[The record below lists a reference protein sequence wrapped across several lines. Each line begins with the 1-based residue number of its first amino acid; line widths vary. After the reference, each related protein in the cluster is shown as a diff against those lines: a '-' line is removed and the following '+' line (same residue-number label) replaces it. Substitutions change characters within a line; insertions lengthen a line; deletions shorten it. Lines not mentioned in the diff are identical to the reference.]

1 MRVRKKKNGDAR
13 FEACKD
19 LYIEFD
25 KNAPEKLDLS
35 ALFPG
40 YTHFRAEIGCGKGSF
55 ITETARRNPDIA
67 FIAVEKVRDVVIFA
81 SEKVKE
87 AELPNVLFI
96 CGDAAALSAM
106 IEPKTLETI
115 YINFCDPWPKARHA
129 KRRLTSEGFLKLFKE
144 LLSDDGKIE
153 FKTDNIGLF
162 EYSLEE
168 FPKAGLPRVMFKRN
182 MRKISLQKA
191 SKSTVW
197 KVIKQK
203 FKLFAPLC
211 VKKEKKT
218 LDFFKLLWYNLS
230 RYAATDS

>member
-1 MRVRKKKNGDAR
+1 MRKKRN
-13 FEACKD
+13 FEARMEACGD
-19 LYIEFD
+19 LLLAQGANGILNMKEAAERYRALIDFS
-25 KNAPEKLDLS
+25 S
-35 ALFPG
+35 AFGNTNPVAL
-40 YTHFRAEIGCGKGSF
+40 EIGCGKGSF
-55 ITETARRNPDIA
+55 IAETARRNPDIA

-168 FPKAGLPRVMFKRN
+168 FPKAGFEMRNVCFDLHASELAQSNVQTEYEKNFSAKGFKINR
-182 MRKISLQKA
+182 LEGYKA
-191 SKSTVW
+191 K
-197 KVIKQK
+197 
-203 FKLFAPLC
+203 
-211 VKKEKKT
+211 
-218 LDFFKLLWYNLS
+218 N
-230 RYAATDS
+230 

>member
-25 KNAPEKLDLS
+25 KTNPQKLDL
-35 ALFPG
+35 AELFPG
-40 YTHFRAEIGCGKGSF
+40 YTRFRAEIGCGKGTF

-87 AELPNVLFI
+87 AELPNVRFI

-106 IEPKTLETI
+106 LDERSLETI

-129 KRRLTSEGFLKLFKE
+129 KRRLTSEGFLRLFKN

-162 EYSLEE
+162 EFSLEE
-168 FPKAGLPRVMFKRN
+168 FPKAGFEMRNVCFDLHASELAESNVQTEYERNFSAKGFKINR
-182 MRKISLQKA
+182 LEGY
-191 SKSTVW
+191 KS
-197 KVIKQK
+197 
-203 FKLFAPLC
+203 
-211 VKKEKKT
+211 EK
-218 LDFFKLLWYNLS
+218 
-230 RYAATDS
+230 

>member
-25 KNAPEKLDLS
+25 KNSPEKLDLS

-40 YTHFRAEIGCGKGSF
+40 YTRFRAEIGCGKGSF

-168 FPKAGLPRVMFKRN
+168 FPKAGFEMRNVCFDLHASELAESNVQTEYEKNFSAKGFKINR
-182 MRKISLQKA
+182 LEGYKA
-191 SKSTVW
+191 K
-197 KVIKQK
+197 
-203 FKLFAPLC
+203 
-211 VKKEKKT
+211 
-218 LDFFKLLWYNLS
+218 N
-230 RYAATDS
+230 

>member
-106 IEPKTLETI
+106 IDPKTLETI

-168 FPKAGLPRVMFKRN
+168 FPKAGFEMRNVCFDLHASELAQSNVQTEYEKNFSAKGFKINRLEGYKA
-182 MRKISLQKA
+182 KI
-191 SKSTVW
+191 
-197 KVIKQK
+197 
-203 FKLFAPLC
+203 
-211 VKKEKKT
+211 
-218 LDFFKLLWYNLS
+218 
-230 RYAATDS
+230 

>member
-168 FPKAGLPRVMFKRN
+168 FPKAGFEMRNVCFDLHASELAQSNVQTEYEKNFSAKGFKINR
-182 MRKISLQKA
+182 LEGYKA
-191 SKSTVW
+191 K
-197 KVIKQK
+197 
-203 FKLFAPLC
+203 
-211 VKKEKKT
+211 
-218 LDFFKLLWYNLS
+218 N
-230 RYAATDS
+230 

>member
-25 KNAPEKLDLS
+25 KNEPQKLDL
-35 ALFPG
+35 AELFPG
-40 YTHFRAEIGCGKGSF
+40 YTRFRAEIGCGKGTF

-67 FIAVEKVRDVVIFA
+67 FLAVEKVRDVVIFA

-87 AELPNVLFI
+87 EELPNVRFI

-106 IEPKTLETI
+106 LDEKSLETI

-129 KRRLTSEGFLKLFKE
+129 KRRLTSEGFLRLFKN

-162 EYSLEE
+162 EFSLEE
-168 FPKAGLPRVMFKRN
+168 FPKAGFEMRNVCFDLHASELAESNVQTEYERNFSAKGFKINR
-182 MRKISLQKA
+182 LEGYKA
-191 SKSTVW
+191 
-197 KVIKQK
+197 
-203 FKLFAPLC
+203 
-211 VKKEKKT
+211 EK
-218 LDFFKLLWYNLS
+218 
-230 RYAATDS
+230 

>member
-168 FPKAGLPRVMFKRN
+168 FPKAGFEMRNVCFDLHASELAQSNVQTEYEKNFSAKGFKINRLEGYKA
-182 MRKISLQKA
+182 KI
-191 SKSTVW
+191 
-197 KVIKQK
+197 
-203 FKLFAPLC
+203 
-211 VKKEKKT
+211 
-218 LDFFKLLWYNLS
+218 
-230 RYAATDS
+230 

>member
-40 YTHFRAEIGCGKGSF
+40 YTRFCAEIGCGKGSF

-168 FPKAGLPRVMFKRN
+168 FPKAGFEMRNVCFDLHASELAESNVQTEYEKNFSAKGFKINR
-182 MRKISLQKA
+182 LEGYKA
-191 SKSTVW
+191 K
-197 KVIKQK
+197 
-203 FKLFAPLC
+203 
-211 VKKEKKT
+211 
-218 LDFFKLLWYNLS
+218 N
-230 RYAATDS
+230 

>member
-168 FPKAGLPRVMFKRN
+168 FPKAGFEMRNVCFDLHASELAESNVQTEYEKNFSAKGFKINR
-182 MRKISLQKA
+182 LEGYKA
-191 SKSTVW
+191 K
-197 KVIKQK
+197 
-203 FKLFAPLC
+203 
-211 VKKEKKT
+211 
-218 LDFFKLLWYNLS
+218 N
-230 RYAATDS
+230 